1 MMRRTHYS
9 DIAIQVRQRKTFL
22 LGGIVLYYWFI
33 QPSDL
38 FIRYYATAVL
48 DYVHRSEALAE
59 WSRLAN
65 GESVPLER
73 ALGSFDMFVLH
84 DHYGDL
90 LEVCLELYTE

>member
-1 MMRRTHYS
+1 M
-9 DIAIQVRQRKTFL
+9 
-22 LGGIVLYYWFI
+22 
-33 QPSDL
+33 
-38 FIRYYATAVL
+38 L